1 MNIRSLMIKAFFKN
15 SFIYTIGTVLT
26 KGIAIILV
34 PIYTRYLTP
43 SEYGIIDLFMILS
56 SIISLTIALE
66 IHQAV
71 VRFYQDSENEE
82 DKIQYVS
89 SAFLFSIFV
98 YSVYFVISF
107 LFSDFFTILILD
119 DVKYQNIFLLASGA
133 IATGGL
139 FYFTSGQ
146 LKWQI
151 LPKQSIVVSILHV
164 IIVASVAVYLLVVE
178 DMKLQSIFIGQ
189 ICGNIMGI
197 FISIYFAKKSY
208 RFIFVYQKF
217 KEMISFSYPLVFSGI
232 SVFIA
237 LYIDRI
243 IIKELLGLDELG
255 IYGLAYRFAAVA
267 SLVMIGFRS
276 SLSPLIYKHY
286 KEEQTPKH
294 IAKLFNGF
302 VVFALFV
309 VAGSILFSKEVVIVM
324 STKEF
329 YSAWILIPPL
339 VMAVF
344 FGNMYIFAP
353 GIGLAKKTKTIALI
367 STISAIVNTILNY
380 ILIPIFG
387 LQGAA
392 IATLL
397 SSMAI
402 FSLYVYTS
410 NKYYNITYG
419 WYKKI
424 LIFLTVLIIAYFT
437 NILFGSISLESMITK
452 SLILFCIMG
461 FVIYALVGI
470 EDLKKLIRI
479 YSKAIR

>member
-1 MNIRSLMIKAFFKN
+1 MIKSFFKN

-26 KGIAIILV
+26 RGIAIILV
-34 PIYTRYLTP
+34 PVYTRYLTP

-56 SIISLTIALE
+56 SIVSLTIALE

-71 VRFYQDSENEE
+71 VRFYQDTE
-82 DKIQYVS
+82 DEKEKMQYVS
-89 SAFLFSIFV
+89 SAFIFSIFV
-98 YSVYFVISF
+98 YSLYFIISI
-107 LFSDFFTILILD
+107 LFSDYFTMLILD
-119 DVKYQNIFLLASGA
+119 DLKYQNIFLLASGA
-133 IATGGL
+133 ITTSGL

-151 LPKQSIVVSILHV
+151 LPKQSIIVSVLHV
-164 IIVASVAVYLLVVE
+164 IIVACVAVYLLVVE

-189 ICGNIMGI
+189 ICGNIIGM

-217 KEMISFSYPLVFSGI
+217 KEMIAFSYPLVFSGI
-232 SVFIA
+232 GIFIA

-243 IIKELLGLDELG
+243 AIKELLGLEELG

-267 SLVMIGFRS
+267 SLVMIGFQS

-286 KEEQTPKH
+286 KEKNTPKN
-294 IAKLFNGF
+294 IARLFDGF
-302 VVFALFV
+302 LIFALFI
-309 VAGSILFSKEVVIVM
+309 VAGSILFSKEVVVLM

-329 YSAWILIPPL
+329 YSASVLIPPL

-344 FGNMYIFAP
+344 FSNMYIFAP
-353 GIGLAKKTKTIALI
+353 GIAIEKKTKTLALI
-367 STISAIVNTILNY
+367 STTSAIINTILNY
-380 ILIPIFG
+380 IMIPILG

-397 SSMAI
+397 SSIAI
-402 FSLYVYTS
+402 FSWYVYIS
-410 NKYYNITYG
+410 NRYYQIPYG

-424 LIFLTVLIIAYFT
+424 LIFLAVLIVSYFS
-437 NILFGSISLESMITK
+437 NMLFETISFGSMITK
-452 SLILFCIMG
+452 TLVILFIMG
-461 FVIYALVGI
+461 FVIYN
-470 EDLKKLIRI
+470 LIRI
-479 YSKAIR
+479 DDLKRIRRLHGE

>member
-1 MNIRSLMIKAFFKN
+1 MIKTFFRN

-26 KGIAIILV
+26 RGIAIILV

-43 SEYGIIDLFMILS
+43 SEYGIIDLFVILS

-71 VRFYQDSENEE
+71 VRFYQDTE
-82 DKIQYVS
+82 DEKDKMQYVS
-89 SAFLFSIFV
+89 SAFIFSIFV
-98 YSVYFVISF
+98 YSLYFIISL

-119 DVKYQNIFLLASGA
+119 DVKYQNIFLLASAA
-133 IATGGL
+133 IASSGL

-151 LPKQSIVVSILHV
+151 LPKQSIIVSVLHV
-164 IIVASVAVYLLVVE
+164 IIVACVAVYLLVVE

-189 ICGNIMGI
+189 ICGNIIGI
-197 FISIYFAKKSY
+197 VISIYFAKKSY

-232 SVFIA
+232 AIFIA

-243 IIKELLGLDELG
+243 AIKELLGLEELG

-267 SLVMIGFRS
+267 SLVMIGFQS

-286 KEEQTPKH
+286 KEEHTPKN

-309 VAGSILFSKEVVIVM
+309 VASSILFSKEVVILM

-329 YSAWILIPPL
+329 YSASALIPPL

-353 GIGLAKKTKTIALI
+353 GIGIEKKQKH
-367 STISAIVNTILNY
+367 
-380 ILIPIFG
+380 
-387 LQGAA
+387 
-392 IATLL
+392 
-397 SSMAI
+397 
-402 FSLYVYTS
+402 
-410 NKYYNITYG
+410 
-419 WYKKI
+419 
-424 LIFLTVLIIAYFT
+424 
-437 NILFGSISLESMITK
+437 
-452 SLILFCIMG
+452 
-461 FVIYALVGI
+461 
-470 EDLKKLIRI
+470 
-479 YSKAIR
+479 